1 MHLEV
6 KFQHSYPDKGWE
18 FITKAYVTTSDVPQF
33 NVGHIVEYFITRTVC
48 DSLPSADFKSMNR
61 TAENLFRC
69 GHVKNI
75 KICRKND
82 FLFVKKSCIHE
93 MRKDRVYELG
103 VVIGQRNMAIL
114 QAECGCPA
122 GRGPSGSCKHI
133 AALCYT
139 LADFCRLGTLPEF
152 LTCTDTLQ
160 EWNRPRPQRIDL
172 IPVHELG
179 ARRRQLLPPQKN
191 HLVHRLFLIL
201 VLYP

>member
-1 MHLEV
+1 M
-6 KFQHSYPDKGWE
+6 
-18 FITKAYVTTSDVPQF
+18 PQF

-48 DSLPSADFKSMNR
+48 DSLSAADFKSMNR
-61 TAENLFRC
+61 AAENLFRC

-75 KICRKND
+75 KICHKND

-93 MRKDRVYELG
+93 MRRDRVYELG
-103 VVIGQRNMAIL
+103 VVLGQRNMAIL

-133 AALCYT
+133 EALCYT

-152 LTCTDTLQ
+152 LTCTDTIQ
-160 EWNRPRPQRIDL
+160 EWNRPRPQRIDP

-179 ARRRQLLPPQKN
+179 ARRRQLLPPKK
-191 HLVHRLFLIL
+191 
-201 VLYP
+201 